1 MIEVRYM
8 GSWGVGLWDSDIAL
22 DIKNEY
28 AICLRYS
35 YDDDDALQRFMHRNE
50 KILSDSDDGPI
61 AIMILAKQMWQYG
74 RLTEDVKKMA
84 FKAVENDLK
93 NWEYGDSILYE
104 KRKKQLE
111 KYKKN
116 LYLPQPDKKSIKR
129 MKPFE
134 NHWIKG
140 DVLAIKYKG
149 KCKIRERENCNSQ
162 IYSGGYILLMFDKM
176 EGNNPIFYTMFAR
189 VDNVY
194 AGMDISGF
202 PYIQYFKRSDSNG
215 EMVHRVGL
223 VIYGADQERK
233 LKYLGN
239 YLNQQPPINDDKEM
253 TCIIPFDIL
262 ASYAVTSYFHIN
274 EHYEESKEL
283 C

>member
-1 MIEVRYM
+1 
-8 GSWGVGLWDSDIAL
+8 
-22 DIKNEY
+22 
-28 AICLRYS
+28 
-35 YDDDDALQRFMHRNE
+35 
-50 KILSDSDDGPI
+50 
-61 AIMILAKQMWQYG
+61 
-74 RLTEDVKKMA
+74 
-84 FKAVENDLK
+84 
-93 NWEYGDSILYE
+93 
-104 KRKKQLE
+104 
-111 KYKKN
+111 
-116 LYLPQPDKKSIKR
+116 
-129 MKPFE
+129 
-134 NHWIKG
+134 
-140 DVLAIKYKG
+140 
-149 KCKIRERENCNSQ
+149 
-162 IYSGGYILLMFDKM
+162 
-176 EGNNPIFYTMFAR
+176 
-189 VDNVY
+189 
-194 AGMDISGF
+194 MDISGF